1 MKLEVP
7 IEVKSVEVM
16 QKTVRG
22 NKDGKEYLI
31 RSQTGWADLGK
42 DYPQE
47 IQIPLGAG
55 QEPYPQGKH
64 RLDPACLYIDRF
76 GNLSLGR
83 ARLLPVK

>member
-1 MKLEVP
+1 MKLDVQ
-7 IEVKSVEVM
+7 IEIKSVDVS

-31 RSQTGWADLGK
+31 RSQSGWADLSK

-47 IQIPLGAG
+47 IQIPLAAG

-64 RLDPACLYIDRF
+64 RLDPECLYIDRF

-83 ARLLPVK
+83 ARLLAVK